1 MSKEEIAGTVRK
13 PERRDEVSFGYEDI
27 KAAYDLIKPY
37 IRRTPLETSMHLS
50 TEEKKYS
57 FKLEPFQT
65 VKSFKIRGAMSKMTT
80 LTEEERQR
88 GVATIS
94 SGNHGASVSYAA
106 KILGIKKAQIIV
118 PATTP
123 QAKVDKIRY
132 YGGEALLMGKNY
144 DEAHAMGMA
153 HIESNGMTF
162 IDAYYDDP
170 KIYAGQGTIGIEL
183 LEQDPD
189 IDTVVV
195 PIGGGGLITGIATA
209 VKAIKPGIRV
219 IGVQTEACPAMIKA
233 FEDKVFYEEYPVT
246 GDTVCDAL
254 VGGIGKLS
262 YEILEPLV
270 DDIIEVKEETI
281 KKAIVHM
288 ALNEKFIVE
297 GAGAV
302 ALAAVIDK
310 PERVGGS
317 NIAMVVSGGN
327 IDSELFCSLLVEF
340 KDRV

>member
-1 MSKEEIAGTVRK
+1 MTFAYEEIR
-13 PERRDEVSFGYEDI
+13 
-27 KAAYDLIKPY
+27 AAYGRIKPY
-37 IRRTPLETSMHLS
+37 IRKTPLETSMSLS
-50 TEEKKYS
+50 GERKYS

-106 KILGIKKAQIIV
+106 SILGIEKAQIIV
-118 PATTP
+118 PETTP

-144 DEAHAMGMA
+144 DEAHAMGME
-153 HIESNGMTF
+153 HIKNNGMTF

-170 KIYAGQGTIGIEL
+170 KIYAGQGTIAIEIF
-183 LEQDPD
+183 EQDPD
-189 IDTVVV
+189 VDTIVV

-209 VKAIKPGIRV
+209 AKAIKPDVRI

-270 DDIIEVKEETI
+270 DDIIEVREETI

-297 GAGAV
+297 GAGAA
-302 ALAAVIDK
+302 ALAAVMDE
-310 PERVGGS
+310 PERVGGK
-317 NIAMVVSGGN
+317 NVVMVVSGGN
-327 IDSELFCSLLVEF
+327 IDSELFCKLLAEYKELV
-340 KDRV
+340 

>member
-1 MSKEEIAGTVRK
+1 MGFAYEE
-13 PERRDEVSFGYEDI
+13 I
-27 KAAYDLIKPY
+27 KAAYDRIKPY
-37 IRRTPLETSMHLS
+37 IRKTPLEASMHLS
-50 TEEKKYS
+50 TEERKYS

-80 LTEEERQR
+80 LTEDERTR

-106 KILGIKKAQIIV
+106 KVLGIEKAQIIV
-118 PATTP
+118 PETTP

-144 DEAHAMGMA
+144 DEAHALGME
-153 HIESNGMTF
+153 HIKNNGMTF

-170 KIYAGQGTIGIEL
+170 KIYAGQGTIGIEI

-189 IDTVVV
+189 VDTIVV

-209 VKAIKPGIRV
+209 AKAIKPDVRI

-233 FEDKVFYEEYPVT
+233 FEDKVFYEEYPVS

-262 YEILEPLV
+262 YEILEPMLE
-270 DDIIEVKEETI
+270 DIIEVREDTI

-297 GAGAV
+297 GAGAA
-302 ALAAVIDK
+302 ALAAVMDE
-310 PERVGGS
+310 PERVGGK

-327 IDSELFCSLLVEF
+327 IDSELFCRLIAEF
-340 KDRV
+340 K

>member
-1 MSKEEIAGTVRK
+1 M
-13 PERRDEVSFGYEDI
+13 SFGYEDI
-27 KAAYDLIKPY
+27 KAAYDRIKPY

-94 SGNHGASVSYAA
+94 SGNHGA
-106 KILGIKKAQIIV
+106 
-118 PATTP
+118 
-123 QAKVDKIRY
+123 
-132 YGGEALLMGKNY
+132 
-144 DEAHAMGMA
+144 
-153 HIESNGMTF
+153 
-162 IDAYYDDP
+162 
-170 KIYAGQGTIGIEL
+170 
-183 LEQDPD
+183 
-189 IDTVVV
+189 
-195 PIGGGGLITGIATA
+195 
-209 VKAIKPGIRV
+209 
-219 IGVQTEACPAMIKA
+219 
-233 FEDKVFYEEYPVT
+233 
-246 GDTVCDAL
+246 
-254 VGGIGKLS
+254 
-262 YEILEPLV
+262 
-270 DDIIEVKEETI
+270 
-281 KKAIVHM
+281 
-288 ALNEKFIVE
+288 
-297 GAGAV
+297 V

>member
-27 KAAYDLIKPY
+27 KAAYDRIKPY

-233 FEDKVFYEEYPVT
+233 FEDKVFYEEYPVK

-270 DDIIEVKEETI
+270 DDIIEVEEETI